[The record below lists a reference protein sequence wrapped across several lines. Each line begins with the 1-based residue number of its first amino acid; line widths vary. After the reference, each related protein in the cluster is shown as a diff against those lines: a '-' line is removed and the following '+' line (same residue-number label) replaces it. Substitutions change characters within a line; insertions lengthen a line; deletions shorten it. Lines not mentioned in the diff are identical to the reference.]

1 MDKNL
6 QNIEDLF
13 KKGLEGSEESPS
25 EEVWN
30 VIDQS
35 LEKASSLRFKKKY
48 YALQKATA
56 ILVLVLTLLSI
67 YVLRNQS
74 QNGIAGKV
82 KNKEVTTF
90 ESTVKKGTSESPES
104 SSEKIN
110 ETTAANLSER
120 EIADENLRPDKKPEP
135 GKSDSQPLRNSG
147 KKIKSVIAIVS
158 IGRKIHKVNKNIY
171 SYKKKQIEAL
181 GVLITKTRIN
191 HPSSRSEEMN
201 KQDLQQI
208 PMPATAFVNFEHPEI
223 LAVNAKEKLEYI
235 TTISPYASPVTKANR
250 TPIHI
255 PKPLRFSAT
264 LVYSPNIPFSHLRDE
279 DNRYGNAYSR
289 ERERNERGSYSYS
302 FGVLV
307 DCRLNNKW
315 SLVSGLS
322 LATIKMNIE
331 PEKIFALPDN
341 QGNLKYQINTSSGK
355 GYILPSFSSNPQIG
369 DSLITRK
376 INHSLQYTEIPLAV
390 KYFFNDKRLSVNLM
404 AGISANILSQG
415 KISTDVNRGNEI
427 EHENIHKIDGLRA
440 GYFSGLS
447 GIGLNYNVYGSLT
460 VTFSPTVN
468 FAIEPI
474 NKDVPVNSYPGTVN
488 FQLGLKTIL

>member
-1 MDKNL
+1 MDRNL

-35 LEKASSLRFKKKY
+35 LEKAISLRYKKKY
-48 YALQKATA
+48 YALKKATA
-56 ILVLVLTLLSI
+56 ILVLILTLLSI

-74 QNGIAGKV
+74 KNDITVNV
-82 KNKEVTTF
+82 KNKNVATN
-90 ESTVKKGTSESPES
+90 G
-104 SSEKIN
+104 
-110 ETTAANLSER
+110 TTAGNLSER
-120 EIADENLRPDKKPEP
+120 EIADENLDPDNRPVP
-135 GKSDSQPLRNSG
+135 GKSDSLQLRDPD
-147 KKIKSVIAIVS
+147 KKIKSVIAVVS
-158 IGRKIHKVNKNIY
+158 TGRKIHKVNKNIY
-171 SYKKKQIEAL
+171 TYKKKQIEAL

-191 HPSSRSEEMN
+191 HSSSSPEEMN

-208 PMPATAFVNFEHPEI
+208 PMPAKAFANFEHPEI
-223 LAVNAKEKLEYI
+223 LTVNAKENLEYI
-235 TTISPYASPVTKANR
+235 TTISPYASPVTKADR

-264 LVYSPNIPFSHLRDE
+264 IVYSPNLPFSHLRDE

-302 FGVLV
+302 FAVLV

-341 QGNLKYQINTSSGK
+341 QGNVKYQINTSSGK

-369 DSLITRK
+369 DSLFTRK
-376 INHSLQYTEIPLAV
+376 INHSLQYTAIPLAV
-390 KYFFNDKRLSVNLM
+390 KYFFNDKRLSINLL
-404 AGISANILSQG
+404 AGISANILSHG
-415 KISTDVNRGNEI
+415 EISTDVNKGNES
-427 EHENIHKIDGLRA
+427 EHENTHKIHGLRT

-447 GIGLNYNVYGSLT
+447 GLGLNYNVYGGLT

-488 FQLGLKTIL
+488 FQFGLKTKL